1 MHALT
6 RKSLADVTRR
16 KGRTLLMIL
25 GILTGVLGITA
36 VTQASDQ
43 LGGAFFYSTDPQA
56 VPNIVIRVNTL
67 PASSVSTI
75 QHIPDVQQLQ
85 LRTVYVTPWQFAGQ
99 AENYALQI
107 FAYAD
112 MQHIQLWPFQI
123 TDGRL
128 PGRGEIVPDMR
139 NLQEGYPA
147 ASPTRMR
154 SSRRCRR
161 EMLALRIRRP
171 QIPP

>member
-56 VPNIVIRVNTL
+56 VPNIVIRVNAL
-67 PASSVSTI
+67 PASAAQEDWFYRRSGTVVRSPFMLSS
-75 QHIPDVQQLQ
+75 QS
-85 LRTVYVTPWQFAGQ
+85 RT
-99 AENYALQI
+99 
-107 FAYAD
+107 
-112 MQHIQLWPFQI
+112 
-123 TDGRL
+123 
-128 PGRGEIVPDMR
+128 
-139 NLQEGYPA
+139 A
-147 ASPTRMR
+147 ASAVT
-154 SSRRCRR
+154 SSRCSRT
-161 EMLALRIRRP
+161 
-171 QIPP
+171 